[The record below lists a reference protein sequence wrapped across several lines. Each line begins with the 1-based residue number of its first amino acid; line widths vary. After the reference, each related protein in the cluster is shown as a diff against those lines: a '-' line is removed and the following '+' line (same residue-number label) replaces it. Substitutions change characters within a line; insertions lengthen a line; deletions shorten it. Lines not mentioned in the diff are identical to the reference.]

1 MFSNQMRS
9 VFVVKNMRNT
19 LKTKNQCFINA
30 KYSYETNKEN
40 IDDEKLKTVRNR
52 PSYISEDLL
61 EHEKYINRPKS
72 LTTKKISKVDIKG
85 EIIYGLHPVQ
95 LALQCG
101 RRAIHQLYVQDR
113 FRDSDAT
120 IRKKIIELARDL
132 KIPVKEVQ
140 KPILQQISKNHVHQ
154 GVCLDVSVLHTE
166 DIDKSA
172 IEDTVTENKMTPIW
186 LILDCIQDPMNFGAV
201 LRSSYYFGIDKVCV
215 VKGNS
220 CKLSPVVSK
229 ASSGALEVIPVYSI
243 NNLPEFLQE
252 KKDSNWYIIGTAS
265 YSDNICSKCIG
276 IHTLKLN
283 KPTIFILGNEGVG
296 MSECVYDLCDNIV
309 TILPSAHL
317 HPGIDSLNVSVV
329 CGKQCC
335 VIL

>member
-201 LRSSYYFGIDKVCV
+201 LRSSYYFGIDK
-215 VKGNS
+215 
-220 CKLSPVVSK
+220 
-229 ASSGALEVIPVYSI
+229 
-243 NNLPEFLQE
+243 E